1 METSLELHVDP
12 GNLAPVPIASMK
24 GRILQPI
31 GQFYNSLM
39 HVLEIIIGYIS
50 YRLVNKIT
58 LQRLYFCCV
67 IARSRN
73 Y

>member
-39 HVLEIIIGYIS
+39 VIVPSNAIMYVGIVYQHSTG
-50 YRLVNKIT
+50 IT
-58 LQRLYFCCV
+58 ACSGNNNR
-67 IARSRN
+67 IH
-73 Y
+73 